1 MMSPTPKPI
10 ANKVAVVTGGSRGI
24 GAAICERLATAGAHV
39 IFTYSQSVE
48 AANRVVEAC
57 QKDGGKATAANVD
70 SGDVAAGQQLVE
82 QITAKFDHID
92 ILVNN
97 AASLL
102 PGDLF
107 SVTPEMLDRYI
118 AVNIRGPF
126 LFTQAVAQHMRA
138 GGRIINIGSGFGE
151 VVPAPGLD
159 LYAMAKFALAGLTRA
174 WAHDLAPRKITVNC
188 IQPGPVHTDMNPED
202 GPLSGFLTPRT
213 AIKRYGR
220 VEEIA
225 EMVAYLVG
233 PYTDNVT
240 GAMLNNDGGITA

>member
-1 MMSPTPKPI
+1 MSPTTKPLL
-10 ANKVAVVTGGSRGI
+10 NKVALVTGGSRGI
-24 GAAICERLATAGAHV
+24 GAAICERLAAAGARV

-48 AANRVVEAC
+48 AANKVVEAC
-57 QKDGGKATAANVD
+57 QKHAVKATAANID
-70 SGDVAAGQQLVE
+70 AADTTTGQQLVE
-82 QITAKFDHID
+82 QVIAEAGHID
-92 ILVNN
+92 ILINN
-97 AASLL
+97 AASLIL
-102 PGDLF
+102 GDLL
-107 SVTPEMLDRYI
+107 SVTPEMLDRSL
-118 AVNIRGPF
+118 AVNIRGLF
-126 LFTQAVAQHMRA
+126 LLTQTVARHMPP

-151 VVPAPGLD
+151 MVPAPGLD
-159 LYAMAKFALAGLTRA
+159 LYAMGKFALAGLTRA
-174 WAHDLAPRKITVNC
+174 WAHDLAPRNITVNC

-233 PYTDNVT
+233 PHTDNVT